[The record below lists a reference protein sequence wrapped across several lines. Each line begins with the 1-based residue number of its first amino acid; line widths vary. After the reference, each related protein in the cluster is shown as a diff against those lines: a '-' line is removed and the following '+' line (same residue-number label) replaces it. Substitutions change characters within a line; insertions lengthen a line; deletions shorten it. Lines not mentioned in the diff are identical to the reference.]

1 MGQPSTGHLDPR
13 ELLERLRSEHRTL
26 RWEPLLPSDD
36 LLVWRRSP
44 MHDEES
50 LEYLHHHWMLPTSF
64 SGRRAQGGVK
74 ERIARRVAGLVFR
87 AMGPYLHA
95 EQEMMANLVRT
106 SDSLARRC
114 DDLARVIT
122 ERQEAEA
129 ESQARLA
136 ALIYDTIGS
145 VGESGEAAS

>member
-1 MGQPSTGHLDPR
+1 MGEPGTGQLDPR

-36 LLVWRRSP
+36 LLVWKRTP
-44 MHDEES
+44 MHDEVS
-50 LEYLHHHWMLPTSF
+50 LEYLHHHWMLPSSF
-64 SGRRAQGGVK
+64 AGRRTQGGIK
-74 ERIARRVAGLVFR
+74 ERIARRLAGLVFR

-95 EQEMMANLVRT
+95 EQELMANLVRT

-129 ESQARLA
+129 DSQARLA
-136 ALIYDTIGS
+136 ALIYDSFGN
-145 VGESGEAAS
+145 SGEAAS